1 MSTDASQPIEA
12 LTGSVQQK
20 ISQAA
25 FNKQIS
31 EMSSGAK
38 VKRPIQTPSGT
49 ATEERSEA
57 DTASISRPGI
67 VALESTQNIG
77 SESVIRDKDSA
88 SQALV
93 YTESQI
99 TDYPD
104 QATLAQANQTPQQ
117 VLALET
123 Y

>member
-1 MSTDASQPIEA
+1 MSIETSQPIAA

-20 ISQAA
+20 TSQAA
-25 FNKQIS
+25 FNRQIS

-38 VKRPIQTPSGT
+38 ARRPIQTPSG
-49 ATEERSEA
+49 ASMEEKSGA

-77 SESVIRDKDSA
+77 SEAVIRDKDSA
-88 SQALV
+88 SQALA

-104 QATLAQANQTPQQ
+104 RATLAQANQTPQQ